1 MLITV
6 HSSRIA
12 RHLLYNQYIYASVRT
27 PSRAYVC
34 LKLNYEELLDWT
46 VAATAVNRIA
56 YRSTDGRRRGRQ
68 GIFDLWPIKAP
79 LGIRLTPST
88 EQSSVCSSNFC
99 SYPCRPLPCSC
110 VQFPQSLAH
119 SNFSWGARVAG
130 AAPFCGTLRRKDVF
144 ILKTLESLVYLPF
157 IHGFD
162 YESTLALLA
171 VTSVASSNI
180 PHRQSGHEN

>member
-12 RHLLYNQYIYASVRT
+12 RHLLYNQYIYASVHT

-34 LKLNYEELLDWT
+34 LKLNYEELLDCT
-46 VAATAVNRIA
+46 VAAAVNRIA

-88 EQSSVCSSNFC
+88 ERSSDVSVPIL
-99 SYPCRPLPCSC
+99 PCRPLPCPC

-144 ILKTLESLVYLPF
+144 ILQTFESLVYLPF